1 MCDFLKCMED
11 YDREMEYILLEDS
24 AYDIM
29 TEGSLTHD
37 SMFGTFLD
45 SVSDFINSVKNSI
58 KKLMHQFG
66 SFLSSVMPKQY
77 VFFRELLFGCINDDA
92 VIHIRDM
99 SVLEKD
105 IDSFVDEF
113 HKIITTIVNTSFE
126 NLDQS
131 IGEKLTNIVTKYED
145 TFSKD
150 LSLSVDMNV
159 ETFKKESKDAVK
171 RAAERK
177 DRHTTLILD
186 DMDKLEDW
194 LTDERRKKPTMTHEI
209 KDTISTIKRKTWD
222 ICRIYKTITTGYVSY
237 MANMGYA
244 IIFNEETIKKF
255 NRENLKFQKTLHKN
269 EMYIRG
275 NEYGINF
282 NIINVDSYY
291 EVIERM
297 KKSWDYRKW
306 SFKTVIALDKNSVL
320 FQLTA
325 AKVHGLVKFY
335 KMKKASPYI
344 RNRSDIIDLIT
355 EFFKAFKLATNY
367 GIMQIKTMENMEKWF
382 DSKSPIPFFN
392 QNKNTK
398 NVKKGRKL
406 W

>member
-11 YDREMEYILLEDS
+11 CDREMEYILLEDS
-24 AYDIM
+24 SYDIM

-37 SMFGTFLD
+37 SIFGAFLD
-45 SVSDFINSVKNSI
+45 NASDFINSVKNSI
-58 KKLMHQFG
+58 KNLMHQFG

-92 VIHIRDM
+92 VIHITDM
-99 SVLEKD
+99 NVLEKD

-113 HKIITTIVNTSFE
+113 HTIITTIVGTSFE

-159 ETFKKESKDAVK
+159 KTFRKESKDAVK
-171 RAAERK
+171 RATERK

-194 LTDERRKKPTMTHEI
+194 LTDERRKKPTMTREI
-209 KDTISTIKRKTWD
+209 KDTISTIKRQTWD
-222 ICRIYKTITTGYVSY
+222 ICRIYKTVTTGYVSY

-255 NRENLKFQKTLHKN
+255 NREKLKFQKSLYKN
-269 EMYIRG
+269 EMYIKG
-275 NEYGINF
+275 NEFGINF
-282 NIINVDSYY
+282 NIINVDSKY
-291 EVIERM
+291 EVIEHM
-297 KKSWDYRKW
+297 KKSRDYKKW
-306 SFKTVIALDKNSVL
+306 SRNTVKLLHKNSVI

-325 AKVHGLVKFY
+325 AKVHGLAKLV
-335 KMKKASPYI
+335 KMKKQYEYMY
-344 RNRSDIIDLIT
+344 RESDVIDLIVQ
-355 EFFKAFKLATNY
+355 FFRALQITSSYMVKEIDLINKWDGSFK
-367 GIMQIKTMENMEKWF
+367 MP
-382 DSKSPIPFFN
+382 DFF
-392 QNKNTK
+392 NKNTK
-398 NVKKGRKL
+398 NVKKGHKL